1 MSFGFQV
8 LGLPSARALPFGFF
22 FSYYRAVFKLHQMQQ
37 FFVNYVYLKK

>member
-8 LGLPSARALPFGFF
+8 SGFGFF
-22 FSYYRAVFKLHQMQQ
+22 FSYYLAVFKLHQMQQ